1 MMSAGAEDRWLRTCE
16 QVNTS
21 SLLSFTKS
29 KRDRHQSKRRP
40 GILEGISEQS
50 DQPVSISTQ
59 RSSTLATVSEREAR
73 VQTADGPMTTFFAAP
88 EGPGPF
94 PTVVLYMDAAGLRDE
109 LRGIGRRVAGQGYYA
124 VVPDLYHRFG
134 DGITFDASKLRDP
147 DSGEVGRMFAQVE
160 QLSDDAVMADTR
172 ALLDELAGDPLAS
185 DGPRGAVGFCLGG
198 RLVVRALTTF
208 PDAFAAG
215 SALHP
220 TRIVREGPDSP
231 HLRIGEMRAEL
242 YVGLGGGDSFQPPEL
257 FEPARKELERH
268 GIAHLV
274 EVQEG
279 ADHGYMVPDMPTFD
293 EQASE
298 RCWERTFELFDRT
311 LRAPV
316 PA

>member
-1 MMSAGAEDRWLRTCE
+1 
-16 QVNTS
+16 
-21 SLLSFTKS
+21 
-29 KRDRHQSKRRP
+29 
-40 GILEGISEQS
+40 
-50 DQPVSISTQ
+50 
-59 RSSTLATVSEREAR
+59 
-73 VQTADGPMTTFFAAP
+73 MTTFFAAP

-94 PTVVLYMDAAGLRDE
+94 PTVVVFMDAAGLRDE
-109 LRGIGRRVAGQGYYA
+109 LRGIGRQVAGQGYYA
-124 VVPDLYHRFG
+124 VVPDLYHSFG

-147 DSGEVGRMFAQVE
+147 DSGELGRMFAQVD

-172 ALLDELAGDPLAS
+172 ALLGELAGDPLAS

-231 HLRIGEMRAEL
+231 HLRIGEMRGEL
-242 YVGLGGGDSFQPPEL
+242 YVGLGGADSFQPPAL
-257 FEPARKELERH
+257 FEPARKELKRH
-268 GIAHLV
+268 GIVHLV
-274 EVQEG
+274 EVHEG
-279 ADHGYMVPDMPTFD
+279 ADHGFMIPDMPTYD

-298 RCWERTFELFDRT
+298 RCWERTFELFDRA

-316 PA
+316 QA

>member
-1 MMSAGAEDRWLRTCE
+1 MHSHRPPTPD
-16 QVNTS
+16 
-21 SLLSFTKS
+21 S
-29 KRDRHQSKRRP
+29 KT
-40 GILEGISEQS
+40 E
-50 DQPVSISTQ
+50 
-59 RSSTLATVSEREAR
+59 RSSTLAAVSDRETR
-73 VQTADGPMTTFFAAP
+73 VQTAGGAMTTFFAAP

-94 PTVVLYMDAAGLRDE
+94 PTVVVFMDAAGLRDE
-109 LRGIGRRVAGQGYYA
+109 LRGIGRQVAGQGYYA
-124 VVPDLYHRFG
+124 VVPDLYHSFG

-147 DSGEVGRMFAQVE
+147 DSGELGRMFAQVD

-172 ALLDELAGDPLAS
+172 ALLGELAGDPLAS

-231 HLRIGEMRAEL
+231 HLRIGEMRGEL
-242 YVGLGGGDSFQPPEL
+242 YVGLGGADSFQPPEL
-257 FEPARKELERH
+257 FGPARKELEQH

-274 EVQEG
+274 EVHEG
-279 ADHGYMVPDMPTFD
+279 ADHGFMIPDMPTYD

-298 RCWERTFELFDRT
+298 RCWERTFELFDRA

-316 PA
+316 QA